1 MAKVGY
7 IGLGIMGAAIARNLI
22 KAGHELVV
30 HNRSQGIVAEL
41 VHEGAKAA
49 YSPKEV
55 ASQVDF
61 VFTNLPDSP
70 DVEKVVLG
78 ENGIIEGAHEGLIYI
93 DNSTIKP
100 ETARL
105 VAERL
110 AAAGVAAL
118 DAPVSGGDVGAKNGT
133 LTIMVGGP
141 QDAFE
146 RAASLFE
153 AMGKAWVLVG
163 ESGAGQIA
171 KVCNQIIVGA
181 QMVGMAEALITAQ
194 KMGVN
199 PSRVVDAIKGGA
211 AQMWTL
217 DVKPPRLFAG
227 NRGPGFKAYMQHKDL
242 GICLDTGRTFGIP
255 LPMTAV
261 VMQLY
266 TAMLEMGNR
275 ELDNSAVI
283 SVYEALTG
291 VTLSEPLRTPPKPD
305 PVDEASMES
314 FPGSDAP
321 GTRTRDQE

>member
-7 IGLGIMGAAIARNLI
+7 IGLGIMGGAIARNLL

-30 HNRSQGIVAEL
+30 HNRSRGTVEALVALGAIAADSPRAVAE
-41 VHEGAKAA
+41 
-49 YSPKEV
+49 
-55 ASQVDF
+55 QVEF
-61 VFTNLPDSP
+61 VFTNLPDTP
-70 DVEKVVLG
+70 DVEAVVLG
-78 ENGIIEGAHEGLIYI
+78 ENGIIHGAHPGLIFI

-105 VAERL
+105 LAARL
-110 AAAGVAAL
+110 AEVGVAAL

-133 LTIMVGGP
+133 LTIMVGGE
-141 QDAFE
+141 QAAFD
-146 RAASLFE
+146 RAAPLFA

-163 ESGAGQIA
+163 DAGAGQIA

-194 KMGVN
+194 KAGVD
-199 PSRVVDAIKGGA
+199 PQRVVDAIKGGA

-242 GICLDTGRTFGIP
+242 GIVLDTARTYGIP
-255 LPMTAV
+255 LPLTAV
-261 VMQLY
+261 IMQMY
-266 TAMLEMGNR
+266 EAMLQQGNR

-283 SVYEALTG
+283 SVYESLTG
-291 VTLSEPLRTPPKPD
+291 VQLDEPLRD
-305 PVDEASMES
+305 DS
-314 FPGSDAP
+314 
-321 GTRTRDQE
+321 

>member
-7 IGLGIMGAAIARNLI
+7 IGLGIMGGSIARNLI

-30 HNRSQGIVAEL
+30 HNRSQQAVDEL
-41 VHEGAKAA
+41 VALGATRA
-49 YSPKEV
+49 STPKEV
-55 ASQVDF
+55 ARQVEF
-61 VFTNLPDSP
+61 VFTNLPDTP
-70 DVEKVVLG
+70 DVEAVVLG
-78 ENGIIEGAHEGLIYI
+78 RDGIIEGAHGGLIYI

-100 ETARL
+100 EAARSI
-105 VAERL
+105 AEKLL
-110 AAAGVAAL
+110 AVGVQAL

-133 LTIMVGGP
+133 LTIMVGGAEA
-141 QDAFE
+141 AFQKTE
-146 RAASLFE
+146 PLFQ

-194 KMGVN
+194 KAGVD

-242 GICLDTGRTFGIP
+242 GICLDTGRTYGIP

-266 TAMLEMGNR
+266 TAMLEMGMR
-275 ELDNSAVI
+275 EQDNSAVVG
-283 SVYEALTG
+283 VYESLTG
-291 VTLSEPLRTPPKPD
+291 VKLSEPLKG
-305 PVDEASMES
+305 ES
-314 FPGSDAP
+314 
-321 GTRTRDQE
+321 